1 MLIYI
6 TNVCLKELFKREG
19 LNMENVLVV
28 FGGCSSEHD
37 VSVVSASSV
46 LKNINRDKYNVYMM
60 GITKD
65 GQWYLYDGPVDA
77 LPEDKWLTEGIRKPA
92 FVSPDRGVHGI
103 TVFHDGS
110 YENIRIDVAFPVL
123 HGKNGEDGTIQGL
136 FQLAGIPYVGCDMTS
151 SAVSMDKILT
161 NTVADKNG
169 VAQVKWDY
177 ITRYEFD
184 SGIKSLEKIADK
196 LGYPIFV
203 KPANAGSSVGISKA
217 HNQKELKEALELAFE
232 HDTRVLFEEFVDGFE
247 VECAVLGNDEIKT
260 GVVGQ
265 ITPAN
270 EFYDYDAKYS
280 NAASLLNIPAL
291 VSKEIRDEIAREAV
305 RVFKALGGSGFSRVD
320 FFVRKKDNKILFNEI
335 NTIPG
340 FTSISMYPKMIE
352 AAGISY
358 TELCDT
364 LLSLA
369 RNRWE

>member
-1 MLIYI
+1 
-6 TNVCLKELFKREG
+6 
-19 LNMENVLVV
+19 MEVVLTMKNVLVV

-37 VSVVSASSV
+37 VSVVSAASV
-46 LKNINRDKYNVYMM
+46 LGSIDRKKYNVYMM

-65 GQWYLYDGPVDA
+65 GKWYLYDGPVDA
-77 LPEDKWLTEGIRKPA
+77 LPEDRWLTTGTRKTA
-92 FVSPDRGVHGI
+92 FVSPDRSVHGV
-103 TVFHDGS
+103 TVLHEGT

-151 SAVSMDKILT
+151 SAISMDKILT
-161 NTVADKNG
+161 NTVADKNNI
-169 VAQVKWDY
+169 AQAKWDY
-177 ITRYEFD
+177 ITKYEFD
-184 SGIKSLEKIADK
+184 SGAKSLEAIGDN
-196 LGYPIFV
+196 LGYPVFV

-217 HNQKELKEALELAFE
+217 HNYEELKAALDLAFK
-232 HDTRVLFEEFVDGFE
+232 HDTRVLFEEFIDGFE
-247 VECAVLGNDEIKT
+247 VECAVLGNDEVKT

-291 VSKEIRDEIAREAV
+291 VPEKIRNEIAKEAV
-305 RVFKALGGSGFSRVD
+305 KVFKALGGSGFSRVD
-320 FFVRKKDNKILFNEI
+320 FFVTKKDNKVLFNEI

-358 TELCDT
+358 TELCDI

-369 RNRWE
+369 EKRWE

>member
-1 MLIYI
+1 
-6 TNVCLKELFKREG
+6 
-19 LNMENVLVV
+19 MENVLVV

-46 LKNINRDKYNVYMM
+46 LGSIDKAKYNVFMM

-65 GQWYLYDGPVDA
+65 GKWYLYDGPVDA
-77 LPEDKWLTEGIRKPA
+77 LPEDKWLTVGVRRTA
-92 FVSPDRGVHGI
+92 FVSPDRDVHGI
-103 TVFHDGS
+103 TVLDGDT
-110 YENIRIDVAFPVL
+110 YKNIRIDIAFPVL

-161 NTVADKNG
+161 NTVADKNCI
-169 VAQVKWDY
+169 AQAKWDY

-184 SGIKSLEKIADK
+184 SGIKSLEEIGKN

-217 HNQKELKEALELAFE
+217 HDFEELKAALTLAFK
-232 HDTRVLFEEFVDGFE
+232 HDTRVLFEEFIDGFE
-247 VECAVLGNDEIKT
+247 VECAVLGNDEVMT

-291 VSKEIRDEIAREAV
+291 VPEEIRDEISKEAV
-305 RVFKALGGSGFSRVD
+305 KVFKALGGSGFSRVD
-320 FFVRKKDNKILFNEI
+320 FFVTKKDNRVLFNEI

-358 TELCDT
+358 TELCDR

-369 RNRWE
+369 KERWE

>member
-1 MLIYI
+1 M
-6 TNVCLKELFKREG
+6 K
-19 LNMENVLVV
+19 NVLVV

-37 VSVVSASSV
+37 VSVVSAASV
-46 LKNINRDKYNVYMM
+46 LGSIDRKKYNVYMM

-65 GQWYLYDGPVDA
+65 GKWYLYDGPVDA
-77 LPEDKWLTEGIRKPA
+77 LPEDRWLIAGTRKTA
-92 FVSPDRGVHGI
+92 FVSPDRSVHGV
-103 TVFHDGS
+103 TVLHEGT

-161 NTVADKNG
+161 NTVADKNNI
-169 VAQVKWDY
+169 AQAKWDY
-177 ITRYEFD
+177 ITKYEFD
-184 SGIKSLEKIADK
+184 SGAKSLEAIGNN
-196 LGYPIFV
+196 LGYPVFV

-217 HNQKELKEALELAFE
+217 HNYEELKAALDLAFK
-232 HDTRVLFEEFVDGFE
+232 HDTRVLFEEFIDGFE
-247 VECAVLGNDEIKT
+247 VECAVLGNDEVKT

-291 VSKEIRDEIAREAV
+291 VPEKIRDEIAKEAV

-320 FFVRKKDNKILFNEI
+320 FFVTKKDNKVLFNEI

-358 TELCDT
+358 TELCDI

-369 RNRWE
+369 EKRWE